1 MYFITQKMESSTRLE
16 AMIGDSWVMVAQYSF
31 LIQSLSNVSFITL
44 RMTNFEMWQLQ
55 NSSSN
60 QIDLIAKVEERLLS
74 FIIESYNEK
83 TTRFSLEMR
92 VIEKRRAIFIWICM
106 FAYCAS

>member
-44 RMTNFEMWQLQ
+44 RM
-55 NSSSN
+55 
-60 QIDLIAKVEERLLS
+60 
-74 FIIESYNEK
+74 
-83 TTRFSLEMR
+83 
-92 VIEKRRAIFIWICM
+92 
-106 FAYCAS
+106 